1 MWEASACTQTSAPT
15 SAVWELWEDPAR
27 WVEWND
33 EIVSGELEGPFAV
46 GSIARIKLR
55 AFPRLGFEFI
65 EIDPGRLLVS
75 QTRLPGVRLRHYHL
89 VEGEGEGD
97 LTKITNRMCL
107 VGPAAPIYGL
117 FLGWRLRRSVRGFA
131 RREQELAE
139 AAS

>member
-1 MWEASACTQTSAPT
+1 MWETSASTETSAPT

-27 WVEWND
+27 WVEWNA

-46 GSIARIKLR
+46 GSVARIKPR
-55 AFPRLGFEFI
+55 AFPRLGFELV

-75 QTRLPGVRLRHYHL
+75 QTRLPGIRLRHYHL
-89 VEGEGEGD
+89 VEGDGH

-117 FLGWRLRRSVRGFA
+117 LFGWRLRRSVRGFA